1 VTAADSPRKR
11 EVRRAFERAA
21 PAYDGAAR
29 VQREAAARL
38 FDFARTCPRPAHV
51 CRMLDAGCG
60 TGQALSG
67 LMAHFPRAHCIAVDF
82 SAAMLARARAS
93 GTALLCADVERL
105 PLADASVDLYWS
117 SLALQWCAPATAL
130 AEAARVLA
138 PGGAAWIATLGPRTL
153 HELRAAFAAV
163 DDAAH
168 VIDFASAGHWRD
180 AARAAGLSILS
191 SAQEPLR
198 DLAADLRTLLG
209 NIKAIGARTVGEKR
223 RKTPLGRRGW
233 QTLQSAYETFR
244 RPDGTLPATYDL
256 ILLALRKP
264 P

>member
-21 PAYDGAAR
+21 PTYDNAAR

-38 FDFARTCPRPAHV
+38 FDFARTQPRPAHV
-51 CRMLDAGCG
+51 RRLLDAGCG
-60 TGQALSG
+60 TGQAPSG

-82 SAAMLARARAS
+82 STAMLARARAS
-93 GTALLCADVERL
+93 GMAPLCADIEHL

-168 VIDFASAGHWRD
+168 VIDFASAGHWCA
-180 AARAAGLSILS
+180 AARAAGFSILS
-191 SAQEPLR
+191 GAQEPLC

-209 NIKAIGARTVGEKR
+209 NIKAIGARTIGEKR
-223 RKTPLGRRGW
+223 RKTPLGRHGW

-244 RPDGTLPATYDL
+244 RPDGVLPATYDL
-256 ILLALRKP
+256 ILLALRKRP
-264 P
+264 